1 MYNLYHQDE
10 EDQEAHEDND
20 EEMTEKYDR
29 SSN

>member
-10 EDQEAHEDND
+10 EDQEVHEDND